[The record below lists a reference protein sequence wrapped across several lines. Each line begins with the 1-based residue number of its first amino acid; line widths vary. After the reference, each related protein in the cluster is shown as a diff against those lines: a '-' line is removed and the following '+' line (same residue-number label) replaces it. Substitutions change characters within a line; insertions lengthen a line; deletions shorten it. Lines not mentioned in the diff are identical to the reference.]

1 MASFK
6 GGVVMGVWVGWSW
19 RGVWEKGAHTFG
31 DLLKDDIQPSKM
43 IHYHN
48 TKKTKRILMAACPE

>member
-1 MASFK
+1 
-6 GGVVMGVWVGWSW
+6 MGVWVGWSW
-19 RGVWEKGAHTFG
+19 RGVWEKGTHTFG

-48 TKKTKRILMAACPE
+48 TKKTKRIVMAACPE